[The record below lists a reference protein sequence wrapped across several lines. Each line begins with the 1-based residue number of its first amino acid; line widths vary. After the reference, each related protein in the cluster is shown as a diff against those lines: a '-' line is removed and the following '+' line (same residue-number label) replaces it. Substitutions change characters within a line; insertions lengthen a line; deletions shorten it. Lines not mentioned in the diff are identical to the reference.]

1 MTDYLGGS
9 KLRLEGIS
17 HPRESLV
24 AQTEDTRNPHCPI
37 RRKSFLNDRQLYE
50 HLSIYHP
57 DIFECPKPNVI
68 TREIQHFLMKDN
80 EASVSCSDNE
90 YYPESFALEEEEQ
103 PLLGVYDESG
113 PSDFF
118 SQISGLETFSWV
130 LKRLHQKNVS
140 PEEVMLLWYH
150 FLTEKQRAFKTTSV
164 LLSGA
169 ANRDE
174 HIALLHCARKG
185 QGPGFT
191 NGIKLWFC
199 RI

>member
-37 RRKSFLNDRQLYE
+37 R
-50 HLSIYHP
+50 H
-57 DIFECPKPNVI
+57 IFECPKPNVI